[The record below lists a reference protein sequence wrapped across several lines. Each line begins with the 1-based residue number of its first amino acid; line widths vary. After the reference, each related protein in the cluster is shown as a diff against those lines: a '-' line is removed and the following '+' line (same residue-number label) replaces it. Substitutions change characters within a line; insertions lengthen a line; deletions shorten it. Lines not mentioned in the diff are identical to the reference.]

1 MLFSTTALPKLRALQ
16 HLASR
21 PVLPHSSLLD
31 LGDATAVGCARRKLS
46 CFKLRAPAFA
56 LVASRLD
63 SSSTSPPLPSNT
75 ALHSTP
81 SVKHAGLLPPHPDSA
96 RPFESLPSPS
106 PSTWR
111 HSLGEAPLCREP
123 DFNSIDGLSHP
134 KEETVSLLRNPELV
148 MCPAGAPSTPP
159 GLQHASREGEL
170 LDNRIV
176 SGVPSTLDFFNE
188 QLFIPQ
194 CFWSLRPCI

>member
-148 MCPAGAPSTPP
+148 MCPAG
-159 GLQHASREGEL
+159 RVEL
-170 LDNRIV
+170 LAPLPACNMLAEKASYLIIV
-176 SGVPSTLDFFNE
+176 SCQVYPALSTFSMSNSSFHNVFGV
-188 QLFIPQ
+188 
-194 CFWSLRPCI
+194 